1 MDILIVEDE
10 AEIAELIQ
18 LYLSK
23 EGFSCH
29 ICRDGITALEQFKAI
44 QPDLIV
50 LDLMLPGLDGLE
62 VCARIRQQKDVKD
75 PYVMMLTAKGEEIDR
90 IIGLSTGADDY
101 MVKPFSPR
109 ELVARVR
116 AVLRRSL
123 RQGGAIA
130 TRTYQTAHFTLD
142 IDQRTAQQKA
152 QVQVQTQDQTQNQAQ
167 DQSQSQSQSTVR
179 PTLQENLIQ
188 GEHAEESTQNK
199 GETYRVSNDTSSS
212 QASAQ
217 NPGQTENPDNLP
229 IEHLSTEPTERSLE
243 LTPLEFDLLATFMS
257 YPGRV
262 WNRAQLIEKLWGN
275 DFFGDERVVDAH
287 VARLR
292 KKVEPNPS
300 DPSFIKTVVGVG
312 YRFEDEA
319 A

>member
-10 AEIAELIQ
+10 VEIAELIQ

-23 EGFSCH
+23 EGFDCH
-29 ICRDGITALEQFKAI
+29 ICRDGGAALNRFKEI

-62 VCARIRQQKDVKD
+62 VCARIRQQRGVKD
-75 PYVMMLTAKGEEIDR
+75 PYIMMLTAKGEEMDR

-123 RQGGAIA
+123 RSGGQSES
-130 TRTYQTAHFTLD
+130 RNTYQTAHFTVD
-142 IDQRTAQQKA
+142 VDQRLAVARPLAGGSDIYAQKDSQNGGESSTSIEKNILEMGADKA
-152 QVQVQTQDQTQNQAQ
+152 EAV
-167 DQSQSQSQSTVR
+167 
-179 PTLQENLIQ
+179 P
-188 GEHAEESTQNK
+188 
-199 GETYRVSNDTSSS
+199 
-212 QASAQ
+212 
-217 NPGQTENPDNLP
+217 
-229 IEHLSTEPTERSLE
+229 LE
-243 LTPLEFDLLATFMS
+243 LTPLEFDLLCTFMS

-262 WNRAQLIEKLWGN
+262 WNRAQLIEKLWGA

-287 VARLR
+287 IARLR
-292 KKVEPNPS
+292 KKIEPNPAQ
-300 DPSFIKTVVGVG
+300 PAFIKTVVGVG

-319 A
+319 DEGA